1 MAAKRRRRRNTE
13 FKPDA
18 KPHVALKVLRLTRQQ
33 QLRLLRW
40 VCYALAI
47 VGALTLQDVIMSQ
60 VRIFG
65 TTTELA
71 VCVILL
77 ITVLEGAE
85 TGSLFVLIASTL
97 YYFSGTAPGAY
108 SIGLLTFLGTGA
120 TLVRQMY
127 WRRSRSAIVICAG
140 LAQLGYSL
148 GLYAVGIFSGL
159 TRWDRLP
166 AFLIGAALN
175 ILVMIPLYPMIYK
188 IGMIGGNVWK
198 E

>member
-1 MAAKRRRRRNTE
+1 MAAKRRRRNTE

>member
-1 MAAKRRRRRNTE
+1 MAAKRRRRNTE

-120 TLVRQMY
+120 PLVRQMY

>member
-1 MAAKRRRRRNTE
+1 MAAKRRRRNTE

-175 ILVMIPLYPMIYK
+175 VLVMIPLYPMIYK